1 MVPVALAAAAISE
14 PSALVHAYDTVPV
27 NAVVLLTVTSSD
39 FVSAVVIFVVLAIF
53 VMFGVLQV
61 SPLSSHGRVMVIERM
76 KTALLD
82 FQKYNVPCHIIGQ
95 LQTNKVKYLPPLT
108 KCIQSVD
115 SVKLAKEIDKQY
127 TKFNSVADV
136 LVEVNIGYEDSKSGI
151 DIINAYEFIHEIS
164 ELKGLHVK
172 GLMCVPPICEGDMVR
187 KYFAQMYQLFV
198 DIQSKKVDNV
208 NMSILSMGMS
218 DDYKY
223 AIMEGS
229 NLIRVG
235 SKIFGRRN
243 YNI

>member
-1 MVPVALAAAAISE
+1 MENTYNIIKENVDRIRYEIGDTCAKIGRNADDVVLMGVSKTKTAQDVEAAIK
-14 PSALVHAYDTVPV
+14 AGITL
-27 NAVVLLTVTSSD
+27 
-39 FVSAVVIFVVLAIF
+39 
-53 VMFGVLQV
+53 FGENRVQELQQKAD
-61 SPLSSHGRVMVIERM
+61 M
-76 KTALLD
+76 

-187 KYFAQMYQLFV
+187 KYFAQMHQLFV

-208 NMSILSMGMS
+208 NMDILSMGMS
-218 DDYKY
+218 DDFKY

-229 NLIRVG
+229 TLVRVG
-235 SKIFGRRN
+235 SSIFGKRN
-243 YNI
+243 YNV

>member
-1 MVPVALAAAAISE
+1 MMGNICNIKENVDVIKYEIGDTCAKIGRNPDDVLLMGVSKTKTAQDVEAAIKAGITLFGENRVQELVQKSE
-14 PSALVHAYDTVPV
+14 
-27 NAVVLLTVTSSD
+27 
-39 FVSAVVIFVVLAIF
+39 
-53 VMFGVLQV
+53 M
-61 SPLSSHGRVMVIERM
+61 
-76 KTALLD
+76 
-82 FQKYNVPCHIIGQ
+82 FQKYNVPCHIIGN

-108 KCIQSVD
+108 NCIQSVD
-115 SVKLAKEIDKQY
+115 SLKLAKEIDKQY
-127 TKFNSVADV
+127 LKNNMIADI
-136 LVEVNIGYEDSKSGI
+136 LVEVNIGEEDSKGGI
-151 DIINAYEFIHEIS
+151 QLETAYEFIHEIS
-164 ELKGLHVK
+164 ELKGLKVK

-208 NMSILSMGMS
+208 NMDILSMGMS

-229 NLIRVG
+229 NLVRVG

>member
-1 MVPVALAAAAISE
+1 MENTYNIIKENVDRIRYEIGDTCAKIGRNADDVVLMGVSKTKTAQDVEAAIK
-14 PSALVHAYDTVPV
+14 AGITL
-27 NAVVLLTVTSSD
+27 
-39 FVSAVVIFVVLAIF
+39 
-53 VMFGVLQV
+53 FGENRVQELQQKAD
-61 SPLSSHGRVMVIERM
+61 M
-76 KTALLD
+76 

-208 NMSILSMGMS
+208 SMDILSMGMS
-218 DDYKY
+218 DDFKY

-229 NLIRVG
+229 TLVRVG
-235 SKIFGRRN
+235 SSIFGKRN
-243 YNI
+243 YNV

>member
-1 MVPVALAAAAISE
+1 MENTYNTIKENVERIRYEIGDTCAKIGRNADDVVLMGVSKTKTAQDVEAAIK
-14 PSALVHAYDTVPV
+14 AGITL
-27 NAVVLLTVTSSD
+27 
-39 FVSAVVIFVVLAIF
+39 
-53 VMFGVLQV
+53 FGENRVQELQQKAD
-61 SPLSSHGRVMVIERM
+61 M
-76 KTALLD
+76 

-208 NMSILSMGMS
+208 NMDILSMGMS
-218 DDYKY
+218 DDFKY

-229 NLIRVG
+229 TLVRVG
-235 SKIFGRRN
+235 SSIFGKRN
-243 YNI
+243 YNV

>member
-1 MVPVALAAAAISE
+1 MENTYNIIKENVDRIRYEIGDTCTKIGRNADEVMLMGVSKTKTAQDVEAAIK
-14 PSALVHAYDTVPV
+14 AGITL
-27 NAVVLLTVTSSD
+27 
-39 FVSAVVIFVVLAIF
+39 
-53 VMFGVLQV
+53 FGENRVQELQQKAE
-61 SPLSSHGRVMVIERM
+61 M
-76 KTALLD
+76 

-108 KCIQSVD
+108 NCIQSVD

-136 LVEVNIGYEDSKSGI
+136 LVEVNIGYEESKSGI
-151 DIINAYEFIHEIS
+151 DILNAYEFIHEIS

-198 DIQSKKVDNV
+198 DIQSKNVDNV
-208 NMSILSMGMS
+208 NMDILSMGMS
-218 DDYKY
+218 DDFKY

-229 NLIRVG
+229 NLVRVG
-235 SKIFGRRN
+235 SSIFGKRN
-243 YNI
+243 YNV

>member
-1 MVPVALAAAAISE
+1 MENTYNIIKENVDRIRYEIGETCAKIGRNADDVVLMGVSKTKTAQDVEAAIK
-14 PSALVHAYDTVPV
+14 AGITL
-27 NAVVLLTVTSSD
+27 
-39 FVSAVVIFVVLAIF
+39 
-53 VMFGVLQV
+53 FGENRVQELQQKAD
-61 SPLSSHGRVMVIERM
+61 M
-76 KTALLD
+76 

-208 NMSILSMGMS
+208 NMDILSMGMS
-218 DDYKY
+218 DDFKY

-229 NLIRVG
+229 TLVRVG
-235 SKIFGRRN
+235 SSIFGKRN
-243 YNI
+243 YNV

>member
-1 MVPVALAAAAISE
+1 MTENICNIAENVYRLKFE
-14 PSALVHAYDTVPV
+14 V
-27 NAVVLLTVTSSD
+27 NELCAKLGKD
-39 FVSAVVIFVVLAIF
+39 ADKIQIMGVSKT
-53 VMFGVLQV
+53 
-61 SPLSSHGRVMVIERM
+61 
-76 KTALLD
+76 KTAQDVEQAIKAGITLFGENRVQELQQKAEM

-108 KCIQSVD
+108 NCIQSVD

-136 LVEVNIGYEDSKSGI
+136 LVEVNIGYEESKSGI
-151 DIINAYEFIHEIS
+151 DILNAYEFIHEIS

-208 NMSILSMGMS
+208 NMDILSMGMS
-218 DDYKY
+218 DDFKY

-229 NLIRVG
+229 NLVRVG
-235 SKIFGRRN
+235 SSIFGKRN
-243 YNI
+243 YNV